1 MEGRLEAAVAQEG
14 QLREE
19 LEGER
24 GRREEVEETL
34 RTEREKNAQQVR
46 RDDRARTRE
55 RTQWMEGVS
64 TLVGGDCKCTRGV
77 PLGALVRLL

>member
-1 MEGRLEAAVAQEG
+1 MEGKLEAAVEQEG

-34 RTEREKNAQQVR
+34 KTEREKNAQQVS
-46 RDDRARTRE
+46 RDDRARTRK
-55 RTQWMEGVS
+55 RTQRME
-64 TLVGGDCKCTRGV
+64 LIGGDCTRTHVGSH
-77 PLGALVRLL
+77 LER